1 MEPLD
6 DRLSSR
12 TLLTVADALEKYGL
26 YFDSARYR
34 FCYQWTTEFEATLE
48 VSRDCFRCAQQA
60 RQLALGLL
68 TVHGEKKTQL
78 MSSFLERLQ
87 GLSRERSHWNYA
99 ERAAWRYH
107 PARRSL
113 EAMIEPFSRFL
124 STDSTMNTASLLMAT
139 EIPATGFI
147 RDCFIDRPLQP
158 TFLQK
163 ILNNLGL
170 WKHQTLPDAL
180 STQKIQLLLDL
191 SQAQGHDSVYF
202 SLGTMI
208 LAGRWLNSMIQSP
221 TFQKLDP
228 ILRNHYL
235 RYATLFNQFQHAMI
249 VAQGAREVTYFAI
262 PLKESLLEQPKVA
275 MQVLQQ
281 FSQLLI
287 QAQAA
292 EATTLETPQASVAWP
307 AAPKP
312 KAVAPQPEM
321 AVAAT
326 TSRAT
331 MMPSGS
337 RPPKPNR

>member
-6 DRLSSR
+6 ERLSSR
-12 TLLTVADALEKYGL
+12 TLLTLADALEKYGL

-60 RQLALGLL
+60 RHLALGLL
-68 TVHGEKKTQL
+68 TVHGEKKTQ
-78 MSSFLERLQ
+78 MMASFLERLN
-87 GLSRERSHWNYA
+87 GLSRERSHWGYA

-107 PARRSL
+107 PARRAL
-113 EAMIEPFSRFL
+113 DAVVEPFSRFL
-124 STDSTMNTASLLMAT
+124 GTDSTMNTASLLMAT

-170 WKHQTLPDAL
+170 WKNHTLPDGYSL
-180 STQKIQLLLDL
+180 QKIQLLLDL
-191 SQAQGHDSVYF
+191 SQAQGKDSVYF

-208 LAGRWLNSMIQSP
+208 LAGRWLNSMVQMPS
-221 TFQKLDP
+221 FKQLDLV
-228 ILRNHYL
+228 LRNHYL
-235 RYATLFNQFQHAMI
+235 RYATLFNQFQHAMV
-249 VAQGAREVTYFAI
+249 VAKGAREITYFAI
-262 PLKESLLEQPKVA
+262 PLKADILEEPKIA

-292 EATTLETPQASVAWP
+292 EATALQTPQASVAWP

-312 KAVAPQPEM
+312 KVAIPQPEM
-321 AVAAT
+321 AAVSAPAAT
-326 TSRAT
+326 MT
-331 MMPSGS
+331 PGS
-337 RPPKPNR
+337 NRPKPMR